1 MIRIEGNFF
10 LLSTDHTTYAFHILE
25 SGQPEHLYYGE
36 KLYLPQSSGQEI
48 QEMLRAMCEKHA
60 HLPGNCVAYSR
71 EYPKLALE
79 DMCLEFSSLGKGD
92 IREPFVELRFA
103 EGSSTCDFIFES
115 AQILPQKRLS
125 ECLPT
130 SYDEEGNAQSLELRF
145 REKVHP
151 IILTLTYSVF
161 EESDAIVRSSS
172 LYNMGKD
179 DIEIN
184 RLLSGQLDFDEKDFV
199 FTDFTGHWAKEM
211 NRSDHVI
218 SAGKHV
224 VASLAGASSNRA
236 NPFVM
241 LSRKDTTEDNG
252 LCIGCNLIYSG
263 NHYEAMEVSGHGKSR
278 FVSGIH
284 PSGFAWKLA
293 PEACFESPEAV
304 FVLSEKGFGGM
315 SRQMHR
321 FVREH
326 IVRGEWKKKERPIL
340 LNSWEAAYF
349 KFEKNS
355 LLKLAKRGKEA
366 GIELFVMD
374 DGWFGKR
381 DNDTCSLGDWQ
392 VNERK
397 LPGGLGALSEE
408 IERMGML
415 FGIWVEPEMVN
426 EDSDCY
432 REHPDYA
439 VQIPGRENALGRNQ
453 MFLDLTREEVQDYVT
468 DQMRSVFS
476 AGKISYVKWDMNRIF
491 SDTYSALLPPVQ
503 AGEFAHRYIL
513 GLYRV
518 LNRLTTEFPHILF
531 EGCASGG
538 GRFDLG
544 ILSYMPQIW
553 ASDNTD
559 AVSRMEIQEGYS
571 YGYPLSV
578 MGAHVS
584 ACPNHQTLR
593 NTPLE
598 TRFHVAAFGLLGY
611 EMNFC
616 DVGREEFRAIK
627 EQISLY
633 KKWRK
638 VFQFGEFYRLARH
651 RWMVVSYDRSR
662 AAALICQDQAQA
674 NTIYDKLKTK
684 GLADEMKYH
693 FHNRKLKYDIREFG
707 DLVNTVAPIHIR
719 QNSLLHHAVAQF
731 VKMDGEMEDYVLY
744 GSLLNSC
751 GVKLS
756 QAYGSTGYDEHTRYY
771 PDYASRMY
779 FMEEVSLVNGG
790 IEDEY
795 NEGKNAY
802 RRSLSSGR

>member
-10 LLSTDHTTYAFHILE
+10 LISTDHTTYAFHILE

-36 KLYLPQSSGQEI
+36 KLYLPQGSGQEM
-48 QEMLRAMCEKHA
+48 QEMLRAMQEKHA
-60 HLPGNCVAYSR
+60 HLPGNCVAYSK

-79 DMCLEFSSLGKGD
+79 DMCLEFSSPGKGD
-92 IREPFVELRFA
+92 IREPFVELCFA
-103 EGSSTCDFIFES
+103 DGSSTCDFIFDS
-115 AQILPQKRLS
+115 ARILPQKRLS
-125 ECLPT
+125 ECLPA
-130 SYDEEGNAQSLELRF
+130 SYDEEGNAQSLELCF

-151 IILTLTYSVF
+151 LMLTLIYSVF
-161 EESDAIVRSSS
+161 EGSDTIVRSSA
-172 LYNMGKD
+172 LHNMGED
-179 DIEIN
+179 DIEIK
-184 RLLSGQLDFDEKDFV
+184 RLMSGQLDFDDKDYV

-211 NRSDHVI
+211 NRNDHVV

-224 VASLAGASSNRA
+224 TASLAGVSSNRA

-241 LSRKDTTEDNG
+241 ISRKETTEDSG

-263 NHYEAMEVSGHGKSR
+263 NHYEALEVSGHGKSR
-278 FVSGIH
+278 FVNGIH
-284 PSGFAWKLA
+284 PGGFSWTLTTD
-293 PEACFESPEAV
+293 EIFESPEAV
-304 FVLSEKGFGGM
+304 FVLSLEGLGGM

-349 KFEKNS
+349 KFDKNS

-392 VNERK
+392 VNEKK
-397 LPGGLGALSEE
+397 LPGGLAALSEE
-408 IERMGML
+408 IERLGML

-432 REHPDYA
+432 RAHPDYA

-453 MFLDLTREEVQDYVT
+453 MFLDLTREEVQDYVIS
-468 DQMRSVFS
+468 QMRGVFS
-476 AGKISYVKWDMNRIF
+476 SGKISYVKWDMNRIF
-491 SDTYSALLPPVQ
+491 SDTYSALLPPRQ

-559 AVSRMEIQEGYS
+559 AAARMEIQEGYS
-571 YGYPLSV
+571 YGYPPSV

-584 ACPNHQTLR
+584 GCPNHQTLR

-611 EMNFC
+611 EMNLC
-616 DVGREEFRAIK
+616 DAGRQEFQAIT
-627 EQISLY
+627 EQIALY
-633 KKWRK
+633 KKWRR

-651 RWMVVSYDRSR
+651 RWMAVSSDRGT
-662 AAALICQDQAQA
+662 AAALIYQDQAQA
-674 NTIYDKLKTK
+674 NTVYEKLKTK
-684 GLADEMKYH
+684 GLADEKKYH
-693 FHNRKLKYDIREFG
+693 FYNRSLKYDIREFG

-719 QNSLLHHAVAQF
+719 QNSLLHQAVAQF
-731 VKMDGEMEDYVLY
+731 VKMDGETEDYILY

-751 GVKLS
+751 GIKLS
-756 QAYGSTGYDEHTRYY
+756 QAYGATGYDEHTRYY
-771 PDYASRMY
+771 PDCASRMY
-779 FMEEVSLVNGG
+779 FMEEVLEAAGENSGG
-790 IEDEY
+790 AA
-795 NEGKNAY
+795 G
-802 RRSLSSGR
+802 LLT

>member
-25 SGQPEHLYYGE
+25 SGQPEHLYYGK
-36 KLYLPQSSGQEI
+36 KLYLPPDGEAAEHPDDAGQNSCEI
-48 QEMLRAMCEKHA
+48 REMRRAMEEKHA
-60 HLPGNCVAYSR
+60 HLPGHSVAYSR

-92 IREPFVELRFA
+92 IREPFVELCFA
-103 EGSSTCDFIFES
+103 DGSSTCDFIFES
-115 AQILPQKRLS
+115 AQILPRKKMS
-125 ECLPT
+125 EILPA
-130 SYDEEGNAQSLELRF
+130 SYDEENRAQSLELHF
-145 REKVHP
+145 QEKVHSVV
-151 IILTLTYSVF
+151 LTLTYSVF
-161 EESDAIVRSSS
+161 EESDTIVRSAA
-172 LYNMGKD
+172 LH
-179 DIEIN
+179 N
-184 RLLSGQLDFDEKDFV
+184 RGEEQITIKRLMSGQLDFDESGLV

-211 NRSDHVI
+211 NRNDHVV

-224 VASLAGASSNRA
+224 AASLAGISSNRA

-241 LSRKDTTEDNG
+241 ISRQDTTEDHG

-263 NHYEAMEVSGHGKSR
+263 NHYEALEVSGHGKSR
-278 FVSGIH
+278 FVNGIQ
-284 PSGFAWKLA
+284 PGGFSWQLM
-293 PEACFESPEAV
+293 PGEIFESPEAV
-304 FVLSEKGFGGM
+304 FVLSEQGFGGM

-340 LNSWEAAYF
+340 LNSWEASYF
-349 KFEKNS
+349 KFDRNS
-355 LLKLAKRGKEA
+355 LLKLAKKGRDA
-366 GIELFVMD
+366 GIELFVLD

-392 VNERK
+392 VNEKK
-397 LPGGLGALSEE
+397 LPGGLRSLSEE

-432 REHPDYA
+432 RAHPDYA

-453 MFLDLTREEVQDYVT
+453 MILDLTREEVQDYVIG
-468 DQMRSVFS
+468 QMRDVFS
-476 AGKISYVKWDMNRIF
+476 SGKISYVKWDMNRIF
-491 SDTYSALLPPVQ
+491 SDAYSPLLPPAQ
-503 AGEFAHRYIL
+503 AGEFFHRYIL
-513 GLYRV
+513 GLYRI
-518 LNRLTTEFPHILF
+518 LDRLTTEFPHILF

-559 AVSRMEIQEGYS
+559 AAARMEIQEGYS

-584 ACPNHQTLR
+584 GCPNHQTLR
-593 NTPLE
+593 STPLE

-611 EMNFC
+611 ELNLC
-616 DVGREEFRAIK
+616 DISKEDLLVIR
-627 EQISLY
+627 EQIAFY
-633 KKWRK
+633 KEWRS
-638 VFQFGEFYRLARH
+638 VFQFGEFYRLAKH
-651 RWMVVSYDRSR
+651 RWMTVSPDRSR
-662 AAALICQDQAQA
+662 AAALTFQERAQA
-674 NTIYDKLKTK
+674 NTFYDKLKTK
-684 GLADEMKYH
+684 GLADEKKYH
-693 FHNRKLKYDIREFG
+693 FFNRECKYDIREFG
-707 DLVNTVAPIHIR
+707 DLVNTVSPVHIR
-719 QNSLLHHAVAQF
+719 QNSLLHQAVAKF
-731 VKMDGEMEDYVLY
+731 VKMDGEKEDYVLY

-756 QAYGSTGYDEHTRYY
+756 QAYSATGYDEHTRYY
-771 PDYASRMY
+771 PDYATRMY
-779 FMEEVSLVNGG
+779 FMEE
-790 IEDEY
+790 E
-795 NEGKNAY
+795 NESRQKQ
-802 RRSLSSGR
+802 LP